1 MEHIKNDS
9 LFTYIDSIETQDFL
23 SNYKFKK
30 FPKLNHYAEMYLEN
44 LEKEKLNKE
53 INSNNDSKD
62 NLNLNIDNI
71 NDITSSIKG
80 LSNDVTNN
88 DSIINTNFQL
98 NKNKYTHQKNESSES
113 NIFKTVNY
121 LAIEQL
127 KDNMRNKK
135 KNTNIISKVNTLSI
149 IQDNK
154 NNDYNK
160 LFQNQMTNNEN
171 KKKYFKKIIPITKN
185 KLEARLFFNFNKSQP
200 LKLEEKYKFSN
211 SNKTQNNLYFRKSN
225 NFFFDNKKTLLNNDN
240 EVCLNKMKKY
250 EQISPLFQI
259 LTTNRK
265 KNKNMRT
272 KLINSFTENSRCDS
286 ITTKNTINKIYSI
299 TLNDYWKE
307 KEIKKRIK
315 LAQLKQEKNL
325 KELGQLREKPKINKN
340 SIKIAER
347 LGSNSSNSVFER
359 LSESCNKIL
368 FNERKINLFTQTNKN
383 SNKTNKII
391 KLTTNSL
398 KVNKNSGV
406 DLNYQTLKQSIKNE
420 TNNKPNNI
428 RYNTINKTKKVEN
441 KIKKFQDKN
450 KNDYNTEFRQKT
462 KVQKIMYRN
471 KIDLDKSKTN
481 RINTKYINK
490 YRNINNEF
498 NKVNNKNENHNL
510 LYDNN
515 VNNCFNS
522 TENLILSKNPIND
535 KVKYLIKNKR
545 LKDFL
550 NKNKSSSKFKS
561 EENTKRKINNKIKKQ
576 NEIFE
581 QKNKN
586 ISQLIN
592 EEDLFEEKNNKE
604 ISDFRILFNDLNN
617 SKNNLC
623 KNNIEKSLNNLKEK
637 NNNTNNKRN
646 KQMKNNIIGI
656 NSFNGN
662 INNNKTINCLNN
674 SKKENNEENC
684 KIKRRKMDL
693 LKILN
698 FSSNIRINKNK

>member
-9 LFTYIDSIETQDFL
+9 LFTYNSIETQD
-23 SNYKFKK
+23 YKFKK

-160 LFQNQMTNNEN
+160 LYQNQMTNNEN
-171 KKKYFKKIIPITKN
+171 KKKYFKKIIPIKNN

-200 LKLEEKYKFSN
+200 LKLEKKYKFSN

-240 EVCLNKMKKY
+240 EICLNKMKKY
-250 EQISPLFQI
+250 DQISPLFQI

-347 LGSNSSNSVFER
+347 LGSNSSSSVFER

-406 DLNYQTLKQSIKNE
+406 DLNYQILKQSIKNE

-471 KIDLDKSKTN
+471 KIDLGKSKTN

-561 EENTKRKINNKIKKQ
+561 EENTKRKINNKFKKQ

-674 SKKENNEENC
+674 SKNETNEENC

>member
-9 LFTYIDSIETQDFL
+9 LFTYNSIETQD
-23 SNYKFKK
+23 YKFKK

-127 KDNMRNKK
+127 KNNMRNKK

-160 LFQNQMTNNEN
+160 LYQNQMTNNEN
-171 KKKYFKKIIPITKN
+171 KKKYFKKIIPIKNN

-240 EVCLNKMKKY
+240 EICLNKMKKY
-250 EQISPLFQI
+250 DQISPLFQI

-347 LGSNSSNSVFER
+347 LGSNSSSSVFER

-406 DLNYQTLKQSIKNE
+406 DLNYQILKQSIKNE

-674 SKKENNEENC
+674 SKNETNEENC

>member
-9 LFTYIDSIETQDFL
+9 LFTYNSIETQD
-23 SNYKFKK
+23 YKFKK

-160 LFQNQMTNNEN
+160 LYQNQMTNNEN

-240 EVCLNKMKKY
+240 EICLNKMKKY
-250 EQISPLFQI
+250 AQISPLFQI

-347 LGSNSSNSVFER
+347 LGSNSSSSVFER

-398 KVNKNSGV
+398 KVNKNSRV
-406 DLNYQTLKQSIKNE
+406 DLNYQTLKQSIKNK

-674 SKKENNEENC
+674 SKNETNEENC